1 MKHRTLWSIAFA
13 KTVTD
18 KHDLL
23 SNAILGMTAF
33 SPLAHTT
40 SPASVCVCACERD
53 GGHALVSFL
62 CLTLFCTLNDLIGI
76 GQPDQNA

>member
-13 KTVTD
+13 KTVTG

-40 SPASVCVCACERD
+40 CISVCVRETVATLGVFSTAD
-53 GGHALVSFL
+53 TFL
-62 CLTLFCTLNDLIGI
+62 HLK
-76 GQPDQNA
+76 

>member
-40 SPASVCVCACERD
+40 SPASVCACERD
-53 GGHALVSFL
+53 GGHAWSFL